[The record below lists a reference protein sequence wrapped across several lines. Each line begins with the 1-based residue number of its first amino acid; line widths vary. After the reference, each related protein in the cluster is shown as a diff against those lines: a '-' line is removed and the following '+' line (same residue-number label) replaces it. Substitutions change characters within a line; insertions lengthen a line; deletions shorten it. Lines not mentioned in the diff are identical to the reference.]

1 MLSGRLAIL
10 FLCLGG
16 LVLVNWIVGASALA
30 TATAV
35 DEPDGLRLPAGFHA
49 VVIAEALG
57 PIRHLA
63 VRENGDIYISTPR
76 DQQGNGK
83 GAGIIALHLN
93 AAHVVDQV
101 QHFGSVDGGT
111 GIRFFKGALY
121 ASSPSGIYRF
131 AFNGNELV
139 PTKEPDTIVNGIP
152 SSHPGFNRTN
162 RPIAFD
168 DKGNLFVALDGSGN
182 LCTES
187 ERPPGAPTTDTTA
200 PVGLN

>member
-1 MLSGRLAIL
+1 MPSGRLTVLFMCFAAFIL
-10 FLCLGG
+10 A
-16 LVLVNWIVGASALA
+16 NWMVGASALTPA
-30 TATAV
+30 APV
-35 DEPDGLRLPAGFHA
+35 DEPDGLRLPPGFHA

-131 AFNGNELV
+131 AF
-139 PTKEPDTIVNGIP
+139 
-152 SSHPGFNRTN
+152 
-162 RPIAFD
+162 
-168 DKGNLFVALDGSGN
+168 KG
-182 LCTES
+182 
-187 ERPPGAPTTDTTA
+187 
-200 PVGLN
+200 